1 MIIVKIIK
9 IEKNIFLVCQVFSI
23 IAIVFYIFSQLLFQD
38 IKKYSVII
46 WMSYKLYLFIL

>member
-9 IEKNIFLVCQVFSI
+9 IEKKIYFGLLSISI